1 MLTRVKLAA
10 QSGGGPRGL
19 AESQGHLLTPGGLRG
34 EAEGP
39 VLAEGGS

>member
-10 QSGGGPRGL
+10 QSGGPRGL

-34 EAEGP
+34 EAEGL
-39 VLAEGGS
+39 VLAEGGG